1 MFGPTTFGFYVVLRI
16 KQRNGTMPSLTTCDV
31 SHGVE
36 DLNAR
41 HDRALARFADLALA
55 LLWKP
60 AEFYRNRREMA
71 ELAAMSDRELSDI
84 GLTRCDLMAICSQ
97 PSGGDPTL
105 AHSDGSGE
113 SRRWRA
119 R

>member
-1 MFGPTTFGFYVVLRI
+1 
-16 KQRNGTMPSLTTCDV
+16 MPSLTTSDV
-31 SHGVE
+31 ANDV
-36 DLNAR
+36 DALNSR

-60 AEFYRNRREMA
+60 AQFYRNRREMA

-84 GLTRCDLMAICSQ
+84 GLTRCDLMAISGHLSDE
-97 PSGGDPTL
+97 PSSL
-105 AHSDGSGE
+105 ALAETSRE
-113 SRRWRA
+113 SRRWRG